1 MREREILLKLC
12 IKGLQEKGL
21 ADDDKYKERLKKE
34 IKGIDALGEHEYL
47 LRTYQKF
54 KNEKLQFP
62 HNEHNNL
69 VDLLL
74 NLAPDFDIEKEG
86 AWSQGEWPDIDIDYI
101 RPVRDYLK
109 RDWAARTF
117 GQENICEIATYG
129 RAGIKSSALDMART
143 HGIGHHELQSITTE
157 LEDKDDEGEPLEWDK
172 IFELAERDNSKQQD
186 TVYTKFAAWCDANK
200 DVASAAKMML
210 GRNKNGGVHAGG
222 LVISNQRLD
231 GFVPLEVRSVNKDKP
246 EGVICAAWGEGLHT
260 QDLQPVGLIKFD
272 LLVINNLMQIA
283 LACKLVKERHGL
295 SNICALPGSWDW
307 SDISYLNDPKA
318 LRMANDADL
327 KCIFQFDSEGIRKL
341 VKRGGVTSFN
351 DLPAYSALYRPG
363 PLGMGM
369 DARYCKRKQ
378 GDEPYNLH
386 PVLESLLGVTYGV
399 MVYQE
404 QVMDILRVVG
414 GIPDM
419 HTEIVRKAISKK
431 KHEVFGKYKQLFL
444 DNGPKK
450 LECGRTF
457 VEELWEQIE
466 SFAEYG
472 FNKSVTIGTEIA
484 TVNGIKEIQDFV
496 PGDRVFCV
504 NEQGETVETEVV
516 ALHDHGEIE
525 GFEVTFDDG
534 YQITCSANHKFL
546 TENGQISLKE
556 ICRSRSYIL
565 CDQQYGSV
573 YAKDKRRGME
583 VHLQS
588 GVSKQKRASQSSDDL
603 QYLQGERTA
612 TKVGEVEADLS
623 MWSEDADQGKTCRSS
638 SGVRPLSAVGL
649 EEVGRN
655 ACSSLRSGISDLA
668 RSGATLEILR
678 EVRGDQTR
686 EYQTKDGQTQQ
697 RQSLA
702 RSQEDLL
709 GYSEENLATTRVV
722 GEESREFEEVARGES
737 RSICQM
743 HRSCLEEPQTVKDG
757 NVAQGAIRL
766 EGRTDSLRGRSQT
779 SGFCEG
785 KSLDRSGRILPLLRA
800 QEQLGKSISTSDC
813 SSQRSDVERG
823 VCQAGECDASEIE
836 HGVFPFFDGH
846 DEDRDLGLGAGHAP
860 ITDTRRLV
868 SRQIVRVRPVGK
880 CHMFDLEVAD
890 PTHNFILPNGV
901 VTSNSH
907 SYAYTYISSRLL
919 WLKAHYPIEFYTAIL
934 MCEDDTEKFKQY
946 KLDAKKHDVNIKP
959 VHINKS
965 RENFHIHE
973 NDIYFGFSNIKGI
986 GENMA
991 KRIVHHQKY
1000 EDFADFLY
1008 RFGTDEE
1015 ISTPSAAIKALTALG
1030 CFEESYDR
1038 ATLRKFADFY
1048 KDQARKRRERQ
1059 KRFDLAMDK
1068 KLEELKELLLS
1079 EIKED
1084 DPDFE
1089 VMSDFT
1095 EDAMAKWKERFSEVM
1110 RSTEYK
1116 SKGQLKQKDVSLCS
1130 LLEKLADRRESSR
1143 KNFEEKER
1151 EAEEEPITLD
1161 SFNPSIIELEEKE
1174 LPLFTDERRLGG
1186 EIGYPAAERQYYGFE
1201 WIHVLETSPDYTG
1214 DTLDRFL
1221 MICEEEKRN
1230 SGRVEVLIRA
1240 VRRRES
1246 KKGTE
1251 FYSVDIEDANGKN
1264 MSVNVWM
1271 DDYLRFRDKLV
1282 AGNMVKMRVRPPS
1295 GGFNTLTFES
1305 VPKHMRSKLPPAED
1319 DERCLLM
1326 KPAEL
1331 PKEEEVD
1338 LSDLKFSEIAFE
1350 EI

>member
-1 MREREILLKLC
+1 MRERELLLKLC
-12 IKGLQEKGL
+12 IKSLQERGL
-21 ADDDKYKERLKKE
+21 ADDVKYKERLKKE

-62 HNEHNNL
+62 YNEHNNL

-143 HGIGHHELQSITTE
+143 HGVGHHELQSITTE

-172 IFELAERDNSKQQD
+172 IFELAERDKSKQQD
-186 TVYTKFAAWCDANK
+186 TVYTKFAAWCELNQ
-200 DVASAAKMML
+200 DVAAAAKLML

-295 SNICALPGSWDW
+295 SNICSLPGSWDW
-307 SDISYLNDPKA
+307 SDIAYLNDPKA
-318 LRMANDADL
+318 LAMANNADL

-351 DLPAYSALYRPG
+351 DLAAYSALYRPG

-369 DARYCKRKQ
+369 DARYCKRKR
-378 GDEPYNLH
+378 GEEPYNLH

-472 FNKSVTIGTEIA
+472 FNKSVLMNTMIPHVG
-484 TVNGIKEIQDFV
+484 GIKEIKDFV
-496 PGDRVFCV
+496 PGDRVYCV
-504 NEQGETVETEVV
+504 DQSGATVETEVI
-516 ALHDHGEIE
+516 ALHDHGQLE

-534 YQITCSANHKFL
+534 SQVTCSANHKFL
-546 TENGQISLKE
+546 TENGQISLRE
-556 ICRSRSYIL
+556 ICRTRSYVL
-565 CDQQYGSV
+565 CDQQYKEQ
-573 YAKDKRRGME
+573 YAKEEQAGWMASTVWGCASNMEKPGAAFQDLRG
-583 VHLQS
+583 
-588 GVSKQKRASQSSDDL
+588 
-603 QYLQGERTA
+603 
-612 TKVGEVEADLS
+612 
-623 MWSEDADQGKTCRSS
+623 
-638 SGVRPLSAVGL
+638 
-649 EEVGRN
+649 
-655 ACSSLRSGISDLA
+655 
-668 RSGATLEILR
+668 
-678 EVRGDQTR
+678 VRGDQAR
-686 EYQTKDGQTQQ
+686 EHQAEDGQTQ
-697 RQSLA
+697 RGQSCSGEEEDFLGYGTKDLTTF
-702 RSQEDLL
+702 RVIGTTCCQSQEM
-709 GYSEENLATTRVV
+709 
-722 GEESREFEEVARGES
+722 ARGES
-737 RSICQM
+737 REVRQM
-743 HRSCLEEPQTVKDG
+743 YGGSLEEPQTIKDG

-766 EGRTDSLRGRSQT
+766 ESRTDSLRRSSKA
-779 SGFCEG
+779 SGLREG
-785 KSLDRSGRILPLLRA
+785 KSLDRGGRVLPLLRA
-800 QEQLGKSISTSDC
+800 QEQLAESVQASNSP
-813 SSQRSDVERG
+813 SPRSDAQRG
-823 VCQAGECDASEIE
+823 VSEEGRCDALEVE
-836 HGVFPFFDGH
+836 YGVFQEQFGR

-860 ITDTRRLV
+860 IADTGRLV
-868 SRQIVRVRPVGK
+868 SRKIVRVRPVGK
-880 CHMFDLEVAD
+880 CRMFDLEVAN
-890 PTHNFILPNGV
+890 PTHNFLLANGV

-946 KLDAKKHDVNIKP
+946 KLDAKKHGVNIKP

-986 GENMA
+986 GESMA

-1000 EDFADFLY
+1000 EDFTDFLY

-1048 KDQARKRRERQ
+1048 KDQARKRRDRQ

-1089 VMSDFT
+1089 AMSEFT

-1161 SFNPSIIELEEKE
+1161 SFNPSIVELEEKE
-1174 LPLFTDERRLGG
+1174 LPLFTDERRLGD

-1230 SGRVEVLIRA
+1230 AGRVEVLIRA

-1271 DDYLRFRDKLV
+1271 DDYLRFRDRLV